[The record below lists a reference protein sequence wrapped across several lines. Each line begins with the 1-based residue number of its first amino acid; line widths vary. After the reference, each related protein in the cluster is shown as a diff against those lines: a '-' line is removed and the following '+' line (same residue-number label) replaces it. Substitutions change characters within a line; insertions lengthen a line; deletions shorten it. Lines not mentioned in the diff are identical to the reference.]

1 MAHCFASPSLTAS
14 FYQQKSVSLSVAG
27 KRGQDMAGSISRRI
41 AAAALAA
48 LAALPAAAQNYPE
61 RPIRLI
67 IGFSAGSGVDVSARI
82 IGQKLNESW
91 GQPVI
96 ADNRPGAGGTIAA
109 QIAAGANPD
118 GHTLL
123 SISAAH
129 VIAPS
134 LYSRLQYDTLK
145 DFAGITTTVSLPNVL
160 VVGPALGVKSVKDL
174 VALAKAKPG
183 QLLFSSG
190 GVGSGTHF
198 AAELFKSLAAV
209 DVGHVAFK
217 GIPEAL
223 TEAMTGRVQ
232 FTFSPVSSVLPL
244 ARAGRVVAL
253 AVAPAKRIAV
263 LPDVPTVAEA
273 GVPGYSWD
281 TWFGLLAPAKT
292 PRAIIR
298 KLNQEMSRVL
308 VLPDVKERWN
318 LMGAEAIPIAPE
330 AFDRYLAAQVALVA
344 RLAKAAN
351 VKAE

>member
-1 MAHCFASPSLTAS
+1 M
-14 FYQQKSVSLSVAG
+14 V
-27 KRGQDMAGSISRRI
+27 RSIFHRI
-41 AAAALAA
+41 AAASLAA
-48 LAALPAAAQNYPE
+48 LAALPAAAQSYPG
-61 RPIRLI
+61 RPIRVI

-96 ADNRPGAGGTIAA
+96 ADNRAGAGGTIAA

-123 SISAAH
+123 SISPAH

-160 VVGPALGVKSVKDL
+160 VVGPALGVKSVRDL
-174 VALAKAKPG
+174 VALAKTKPG

-198 AAELFKSLAAV
+198 AAELFKNLAAI
-209 DVGHVAFK
+209 DAGHVPFK

-223 TEAMTGRVQ
+223 AEAMTGRVQ
-232 FTFSPVSSVLPL
+232 FTFSPVANVLPL
-244 ARAGRVVAL
+244 AKAGKVVAL

-273 GVPGYSWD
+273 GIAGYKWD

-292 PRAIIR
+292 PRAVIK
-298 KLNQEMSRVL
+298 KLNQEVNRIL
-308 VLPDVKERWN
+308 VLPDVRDRWN
-318 LMGAEAIPIAPE
+318 AMGAEAIPIAPE
-330 AFDRYLAAQVALVA
+330 EFDRYLAGQVALIA
-344 RLAKAAN
+344 KLAKAAN
-351 VKAE
+351 VKAD